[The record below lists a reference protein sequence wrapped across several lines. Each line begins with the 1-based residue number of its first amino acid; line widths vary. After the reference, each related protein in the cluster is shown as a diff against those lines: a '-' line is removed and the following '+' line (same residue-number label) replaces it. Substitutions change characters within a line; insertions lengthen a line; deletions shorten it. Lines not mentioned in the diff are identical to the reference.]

1 MTIRIRQRVLST
13 PFAALVFGIGLAPA
27 STVLAQDAAPA
38 ASVAPTKAVADVQ
51 TPAEP
56 TTPVVRTA
64 VTGSN
69 IRRVQP
75 SSSLPL
81 LDIDRGYIDRSGT
94 TTAPELLQTIP
105 QLQNFGG
112 PAGLPSGTRR

>member
-1 MTIRIRQRVLST
+1 MTIRIRQRILST
-13 PFAALVFGIGLAPA
+13 PFVALVFGIAFAPA
-27 STVLAQDAAPA
+27 SNVLAQDAAPA
-38 ASVAPTKAVADVQ
+38 ASVAPTQAVADAL

-56 TTPVVRTA
+56 TTPAVRMA

-75 SSSLPL
+75 PASLPL
-81 LDIDRGYIDRSGT
+81 LDIDRAYIERSGT

-112 PAGLPSGTRR
+112 ALPSGTRR